1 MKGETNMR
9 YKKVI
14 TLLASASL
22 AISIPVTSL
31 AAEANLVAPNEV
43 GTPDSVDEQD
53 PAQSEPQDTEEPTQ
67 SEPQDP
73 IPQDFNIPI
82 PQPEV
87 PEIIPP
93 VTQTPDL
100 SLQEEVASTSPFEI
114 DSKGVLTKYTG
125 TDSEVIL
132 PDNVTKINSRAFENN
147 TSVEKIIVNES
158 CTNIANSAI
167 SNCQNLKEVVIN
179 SKSITFGTSSTCVL
193 GTNNLKV
200 TGYPY
205 SEVPLY
211 CEKFTN
217 LTFNPLEQP
226 EEEKF
231 TIDSN
236 GTLTRYWGHDE
247 VVTVPDGVTK
257 IGSKAFNKNNT
268 MKKLILPESCTAFS
282 RSSLTDCTAL
292 TYIDI
297 GSRKLELSFMWIVN
311 PPERIEI
318 HGYLYSQPYYYC
330 KDYDYLVF
338 VAKDDI
344 NGGIREIPA
353 SPEKFMDGTEQKN
366 LYKITVKDIIHSYSS
381 EKVIE
386 RNIYVPDLDRYCSP
400 LVVDGSHFSFSA
412 NGDILAKKGHT
423 LVSDETLEGTVNGTD
438 IEVTFHY
445 AYEGS
450 SSSYTQKE
458 VNTSYQSRVYCDM
471 NVADQVGN
479 PLSNEYTL
487 DYRTTGTSG
496 DSSRVVGESYKYDAS
511 GTLTGVSSS
520 NNALTLTLDQSYLKL
535 QDITGST
542 SITQYVPSVFG
553 KNGIEEQVILDT
565 TQSDP
570 SKMYRLAYDVS
581 DSIKE
586 ETFVLKKGINNPLGN
601 LHIKLKPVDG
611 YLSTPTPEVEISGD
625 GLLNIWGVS
634 ATVSSTD
641 TFVTNPVT
649 GQTESSPYGALL
661 TLKIDA
667 VGIWEDLLEDMKSK
681 GSEALP
687 EGFYQKNSGDIV
699 FLPEVFKVVNRR
711 YPNEPRLS
719 QLQAV
724 QGGDVVNVNTDG
736 FGRVICIKNKK
747 NFCMYDSATGT
758 WSGGHIPE
766 TGELCKDSTGK
777 VYVCEY
783 PVGTA
788 PDTWGYVEVP
798 ENMLERL
805 EKLISSDGT
814 V

>member
-1 MKGETNMR
+1 MR

-43 GTPDSVDEQD
+43 GTSDSVDEQD

-67 SEPQDP
+67 SEPQD
-73 IPQDFNIPI
+73 PI

-179 SKSITFGTSSTCVL
+179 SKSIAFGTSSTCVL

-344 NGGIREIPA
+344 NGGIQEIPA

-458 VNTSYQSRVYCDM
+458 VSTSYQSRVYCDM
-471 NVADQVGN
+471 YVADQVGN

-496 DSSRVVGESYKYDAS
+496 DSGRVVGESYKYDAS

-542 SITQYVPSVFG
+542 SITQYIPSVFG

-586 ETFVLKKGINNPLGN
+586 ETFVLKKGINKPLGN

-611 YLSTPTPEVEISGD
+611 YLSTPTPEVEISAD

-747 NFCMYDSATGT
+747 NFCMYDSTTGT

>member
-43 GTPDSVDEQD
+43 GTPDSTDEQD

-67 SEPQDP
+67 SEPQD
-73 IPQDFNIPI
+73 PI

-297 GSRKLELSFMWIVN
+297 GSRKLELSFMWVVN

-458 VNTSYQSRVYCDM
+458 VSTSYQSRVYCDM
-471 NVADQVGN
+471 YVADQVGN

-496 DSSRVVGESYKYDAS
+496 DSGRVVGESYKYDAS

-520 NNALTLTLDQSYLKL
+520 NNALTLTLDQSYMKL

-586 ETFVLKKGINNPLGN
+586 ETFVLKKGINKPLGN

-611 YLSTPTPEVEISGD
+611 YLSTPTPEVEITAD

-747 NFCMYDSATGT
+747 NFCMYDAVTGT

>member
-1 MKGETNMR
+1 MR

-73 IPQDFNIPI
+73 IPQ
-82 PQPEV
+82 PEV

-100 SLQEEVASTSPFEI
+100 SLQKEVASTSPFEI

-257 IGSKAFNKNNT
+257 IGTKAFNKNNT

-292 TYIDI
+292 TYMDI
-297 GSRKLELSFMWIVN
+297 GSRKLELSFRWIVN

-471 NVADQVGN
+471 YVADRVGK

-487 DYRTTGTSG
+487 HYSTSGTSG
-496 DSSRVVGESYKYDAS
+496 EFGRVVGDQYKYDAS

-520 NNALTLTLDQSYLKL
+520 NKSLILTLDKSYLKL
-535 QDITGST
+535 QEIFGS
-542 SITQYVPSVFG
+542 SQIYQYVPSVFG

-586 ETFVLKKGINNPLGN
+586 ETFVLKKGINKPLGN

-611 YLSTPTPEVEISGD
+611 YLSTPTPEVEISAD

-747 NFCMYDSATGT
+747 NFCMYDSTTGT

-788 PDTWGYVEVP
+788 PDTWGYIEVP

>member
-1 MKGETNMR
+1 MR

-31 AAEANLVAPNEV
+31 AAEVNLVAPNEV
-43 GTPDSVDEQD
+43 GTSDSADEQD
-53 PAQSEPQDTEEPTQ
+53 TAQSEPQDTEDTAQ

-73 IPQDFNIPI
+73 IPQDLNIPI

-87 PEIIPP
+87 PEIIPTIP
-93 VTQTPDL
+93 QTPDL

-147 TSVEKIIVNES
+147 ISVEKIVVNES

-179 SKSITFGTSSTCVL
+179 SKSITFGTSSTCAL

-211 CEKFTN
+211 CEKFDN

-458 VNTSYQSRVYCDM
+458 VNTSYQSRIYCDM
-471 NVADQVGN
+471 YVADQVGN

-496 DSSRVVGESYKYDAS
+496 DSDRVVGESYKYDAS

-520 NNALTLTLDQSYLKL
+520 NNALTLTLDQSYQKL
-535 QDITGST
+535 QEITGST
-542 SITQYVPSVFG
+542 SITQYIPSVFG

-586 ETFVLKKGINNPLGN
+586 ETFVLKKGINYTRGN

-611 YLSTPTPEVEISGD
+611 YLSTPTPEVEISAD

-699 FLPEVFKVVNRR
+699 FLPEEFKVVNRR

-747 NFCMYDSATGT
+747 NFCMYDPATGT

>member
-73 IPQDFNIPI
+73 IPQ
-82 PQPEV
+82 PEV

-100 SLQEEVASTSPFEI
+100 SLQKEVASTSPFEI

-257 IGSKAFNKNNT
+257 IGTKAFNKNNT

-292 TYIDI
+292 TYMDI
-297 GSRKLELSFMWIVN
+297 GSRKLELSFRWIVN

-471 NVADQVGN
+471 YVADRVGK

-487 DYRTTGTSG
+487 HYSTSGTSG
-496 DSSRVVGESYKYDAS
+496 EFGRVVGDQYKYDAS

-520 NNALTLTLDQSYLKL
+520 NKSLILTLDKSYLKL
-535 QDITGST
+535 QEIFGS
-542 SITQYVPSVFG
+542 SQIYQYVPSVFG

-586 ETFVLKKGINNPLGN
+586 ETFVLKKGINKPLGN

-611 YLSTPTPEVEISGD
+611 YLSTPTPEVEISAD

-747 NFCMYDSATGT
+747 NFCMYDSTTGT

-788 PDTWGYVEVP
+788 PDTWGYIEVP